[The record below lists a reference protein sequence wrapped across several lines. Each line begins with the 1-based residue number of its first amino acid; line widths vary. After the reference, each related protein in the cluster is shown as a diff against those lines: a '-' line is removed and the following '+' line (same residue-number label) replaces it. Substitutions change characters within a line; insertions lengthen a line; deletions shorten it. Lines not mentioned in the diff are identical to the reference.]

1 MISTCD
7 LHLFAPSE
15 TILEFL
21 EGSLVPAPSLPCPF
35 LMFINTTTY
44 QLQWLNLDSYKE
56 IVTQPKLTSL
66 NYN

>member
-21 EGSLVPAPSLPCPF
+21 EGSLVPAPSFALPFFNVYKYHNIP
-35 LMFINTTTY
+35 TT
-44 QLQWLNLDSYKE
+44 
-56 IVTQPKLTSL
+56 VT
-66 NYN
+66 